1 MTRKTLK
8 NTKGVIL
15 LNSYDEDLIKDLK
28 LKDLLKYVKVHKNPK
43 IYLDLIEQKFDFAG
57 SKIDW
62 LQTNKHYSKSSN
74 HESLLSDALLFIT
87 ELKEK
92 YLDNNLQVIYIGDNL
107 TEFGYQFGLKHLK
120 ELLVYFLDI
129 PQHHYFISLEGDWCI
144 CISFEND
151 LDFGFS
157 LNKK

>member
-1 MTRKTLK
+1 M
-8 NTKGVIL
+8 NT
-15 LNSYDEDLIKDLK
+15 YDEELIKDLE
-28 LKDLLKYVKVHKNPK
+28 LKDLLNCVKVNKNPE
-43 IYLDLIEQKFDFAG
+43 IYLDLIEQKFEFDG

-62 LQTNKHYSKSSN
+62 LQTNNHHSKNSN
-74 HESLLSDALLFIT
+74 NESLLPDALLFIT

-92 YLDNNLQVIYIGDNL
+92 YLANNLQVIYIGDNL
-107 TEFGYQFGLKHLK
+107 TEFGYQFELKHIE

-129 PQHHYFISLEGDWCI
+129 PQHHYFVPLEGDWCI
-144 CISFEND
+144 CISYENY

>member
-1 MTRKTLK
+1 M
-8 NTKGVIL
+8 NT
-15 LNSYDEDLIKDLK
+15 YDEDLIKDLE
-28 LKDLLKYVKVHKNPK
+28 LKDLLNCVKVNKDPE
-43 IYLDLIEQKFDFAG
+43 IYLDLLEQKFEFDG

-62 LQTNKHYSKSSN
+62 LQTKNHYSMNSN
-74 HESLLSDALLFIT
+74 NESLLPDALLFIT

-107 TEFGYQFGLKHLK
+107 TEFGYQFELKHIE
-120 ELLVYFLDI
+120 ELLFYFLDV
-129 PQHHYFISLEGDWCI
+129 PQHHYFISLEGDWCM
-144 CISFEND
+144 CISYENY

>member
-1 MTRKTLK
+1 M
-8 NTKGVIL
+8 NT
-15 LNSYDEDLIKDLK
+15 YDEDLMKDLE
-28 LKDLLKYVKVHKNPK
+28 LKDLLNCVKVHKNPE
-43 IYLDLIEQKFDFAG
+43 IYLDLIEQKFEFDG

-62 LQTNKHYSKSSN
+62 SQTNNHHSKNSN
-74 HESLLSDALLFIT
+74 NESLLPDALLFIT

-107 TEFGYQFGLKHLK
+107 TEFGYQFELKHIE

-129 PQHHYFISLEGDWCI
+129 PQHHYFISLEGDWCM
-144 CISFEND
+144 CISYENY

>member
-1 MTRKTLK
+1 M
-8 NTKGVIL
+8 NT
-15 LNSYDEDLIKDLK
+15 YDEDLIKDLE
-28 LKDLLKYVKVHKNPK
+28 LKDLLNCVKVNKDPE
-43 IYLDLIEQKFDFAG
+43 IYLDLLEQKFEFDG

-62 LQTNKHYSKSSN
+62 LQTKNHYSMNSN
-74 HESLLSDALLFIT
+74 NESLLPDALLFIT

-107 TEFGYQFGLKHLK
+107 TEFGYQFELKHIE
-120 ELLVYFLDI
+120 ELLVCFLDV
-129 PQHHYFISLEGDWCI
+129 PQHHYFISLEGDWCM
-144 CISFEND
+144 CISYENY

>member
-1 MTRKTLK
+1 
-8 NTKGVIL
+8 N
-15 LNSYDEDLIKDLK
+15 
-28 LKDLLKYVKVHKNPK
+28 KNPE
-43 IYLDLIEQKFDFAG
+43 IYLDLIEQKFEFDG

-62 LQTNKHYSKSSN
+62 LQTNNHHSKNSN
-74 HESLLSDALLFIT
+74 NESLLPDALLFIT

-92 YLDNNLQVIYIGDNL
+92 YLANNLQVIYIGDNL
-107 TEFGYQFGLKHLK
+107 TEFGYQFELKHIE

-129 PQHHYFISLEGDWCI
+129 PQHHYFVPLEGDWCI
-144 CISFEND
+144 CISYENY

>member
-1 MTRKTLK
+1 M
-8 NTKGVIL
+8 
-15 LNSYDEDLIKDLK
+15 NSYDEDLIKDLE
-28 LKDLLKYVKVHKNPK
+28 LKDLLKYVKVHENPE

-57 SKIDW
+57 SKINW
-62 LQTNKHYSKSSN
+62 LQTNKHHSKSSN
-74 HESLLSDALLFIT
+74 NESLLSDALLFIT

-92 YLDNNLQVIYIGDNL
+92 YLANDLQVIYIGDNL
-107 TEFGYQFGLKHLK
+107 TEFGYQFELKHSK

-144 CISFEND
+144 CISFENY

>member
-1 MTRKTLK
+1 M
-8 NTKGVIL
+8 
-15 LNSYDEDLIKDLK
+15 KDLE
-28 LKDLLKYVKVHKNPK
+28 LKDLLNCVKVHKNPE
-43 IYLDLIEQKFDFAG
+43 IYLDLIEQKFEFDG

-62 LQTNKHYSKSSN
+62 SQTNNHHSKNSN
-74 HESLLSDALLFIT
+74 NESLLPDALLFIT

-107 TEFGYQFGLKHLK
+107 TEFGYQFELKHIE

-129 PQHHYFISLEGDWCI
+129 PQHHYFISLEGDWCM
-144 CISFEND
+144 CISYENY

>member
-1 MTRKTLK
+1 L
-8 NTKGVIL
+8 NT
-15 LNSYDEDLIKDLK
+15 YDEDLIKDLE
-28 LKDLLKYVKVHKNPK
+28 LKDLLNCVKVNKDPE
-43 IYLDLIEQKFDFAG
+43 IYLDLLEQKFEFDG

-62 LQTNKHYSKSSN
+62 LQTKNHYSMNSN
-74 HESLLSDALLFIT
+74 NESLLPDALLFIT

-107 TEFGYQFGLKHLK
+107 TEFGYQFELKHIE
-120 ELLVYFLDI
+120 ELLVYFLDV
-129 PQHHYFISLEGDWCI
+129 PQHHYFISLEGDWCM
-144 CISFEND
+144 CISYENY

>member
-1 MTRKTLK
+1 M
-8 NTKGVIL
+8 
-15 LNSYDEDLIKDLK
+15 NSYDEDLIKDLE
-28 LKDLLKYVKVHKNPK
+28 LKDLLKSVKVHKNPE
-43 IYLDLIEQKFDFAG
+43 IYLDVIEQKFDFAG

-62 LQTNKHYSKSSN
+62 LQTNKHHSKSSN
-74 HESLLSDALLFIT
+74 NESLLPDALLFIT

-107 TEFGYQFGLKHLK
+107 TEFGYQLELKHLE

-144 CISFEND
+144 CISYENY

-157 LNKK
+157 LKRHV

>member
-1 MTRKTLK
+1 M
-8 NTKGVIL
+8 NT
-15 LNSYDEDLIKDLK
+15 YDEDLIKDLE
-28 LKDLLKYVKVHKNPK
+28 LKDLLNCVKVNKNPE
-43 IYLDLIEQKFDFAG
+43 IYLDLIEQKFEFDG

-62 LQTNKHYSKSSN
+62 LQTNNHHSKNSN
-74 HESLLSDALLFIT
+74 NESLLPDALLFIT

-92 YLDNNLQVIYIGDNL
+92 YLANNLQVIYIGDNL
-107 TEFGYQFGLKHLK
+107 TEFGYQFELKHIE

-129 PQHHYFISLEGDWCI
+129 PQHHYFVPLEGDWCI
-144 CISFEND
+144 CISYENY

>member
-1 MTRKTLK
+1 M
-8 NTKGVIL
+8 
-15 LNSYDEDLIKDLK
+15 KDLE
-28 LKDLLKYVKVHKNPK
+28 LKDLLNCVKVHKYPE
-43 IYLDLIEQKFDFAG
+43 IYLDLIEQKFEFDA

-62 LQTNKHYSKSSN
+62 SQTNHHHSMNSN
-74 HESLLSDALLFIT
+74 NESLLPDALLFIT

-107 TEFGYQFGLKHLK
+107 TEFGYQFELKHIE

-129 PQHHYFISLEGDWCI
+129 PQHHYFISLEGDWCM
-144 CISFEND
+144 CISYENY

>member
-1 MTRKTLK
+1 L
-8 NTKGVIL
+8 NT
-15 LNSYDEDLIKDLK
+15 YDEDLIKDLE
-28 LKDLLKYVKVHKNPK
+28 LKDLLNCVKVNKNPE
-43 IYLDLIEQKFDFAG
+43 IYLDLIEQKFEFDG

-62 LQTNKHYSKSSN
+62 LQTNNHHSKNSN
-74 HESLLSDALLFIT
+74 NESLLPDALLFIT

-92 YLDNNLQVIYIGDNL
+92 YLANNLQVIYIGDNL
-107 TEFGYQFGLKHLK
+107 TEFGYQFELKHIE

-129 PQHHYFISLEGDWCI
+129 PQHHYFVPLEGDWCI
-144 CISFEND
+144 CISYENY

>member
-1 MTRKTLK
+1 M
-8 NTKGVIL
+8 NT
-15 LNSYDEDLIKDLK
+15 YDEDLIKDLE
-28 LKDLLKYVKVHKNPK
+28 LKDLLNCVKVNKDPE
-43 IYLDLIEQKFDFAG
+43 IYLDLLEQKFEFDG

-62 LQTNKHYSKSSN
+62 LQTKNHYSMNSN
-74 HESLLSDALLFIT
+74 NESLLPDALLFIT

-107 TEFGYQFGLKHLK
+107 TEFGYQFELKHIE
-120 ELLVYFLDI
+120 ELLVYFLDV
-129 PQHHYFISLEGDWCI
+129 PQHHYFISLEGDWCM
-144 CISFEND
+144 CISYENY

>member
-1 MTRKTLK
+1 
-8 NTKGVIL
+8 
-15 LNSYDEDLIKDLK
+15 IKDLE
-28 LKDLLKYVKVHKNPK
+28 LKDLLNCVKVNKNPE
-43 IYLDLIEQKFDFAG
+43 IYLDLIEQKFEFDG

-62 LQTNKHYSKSSN
+62 LQTNNHHSKNSN
-74 HESLLSDALLFIT
+74 NESLLPDALLFIT

-92 YLDNNLQVIYIGDNL
+92 YLANNLQVIYIGDNL
-107 TEFGYQFGLKHLK
+107 TEFGYQFELKHIE

-129 PQHHYFISLEGDWCI
+129 PQHHYFVPLEGDWCI
-144 CISFEND
+144 CISYENY

>member
-1 MTRKTLK
+1 M
-8 NTKGVIL
+8 NF
-15 LNSYDEDLIKDLK
+15 YDEDLIKDLE
-28 LKDLLKYVKVHKNPK
+28 LQDLIKSVKVHKNPE
-43 IYLDLIEQKFDFAG
+43 IYLTLIEQKFAFGG
-57 SKIDW
+57 SKINW
-62 LQTNKHYSKSSN
+62 LQTNKHHSKSSN
-74 HESLLSDALLFIT
+74 NESLLSDALLFIT

-107 TEFGYQFGLKHLK
+107 TEFGYQFELKHLE
-120 ELLVYFLDI
+120 ELLVYLLDI
-129 PQHHYFISLEGDWCI
+129 PQHHYFISLKGDWCI